1 MRRVTFVSMLVLF
14 IGRLRKVL
22 VSHPDGSSLQALILR
37 IEPSGYPP
45 KQYRYRKYIE
55 VKLAYT
61 KASLPMLA
69 SLYVAS
75 KCTEGGCCTMVNPR
89 TIVSSIPLIAMAGSS
104 AMSSCKEKM

>member
-1 MRRVTFVSMLVLF
+1 MTFRRLDE
-14 IGRLRKVL
+14 K
-22 VSHPDGSSLQALILR
+22 SHVCLHAGAVHWPFTEGISQPPRRSSPEALILR
-37 IEPSGYPP
+37 IEQSGYPP

-104 AMSSCKEKM
+104 AM